1 MGVGLMVEIRP
12 FEVDDIP
19 AVAALEA
26 ANQPQPW
33 TEGILEDELAAENRS
48 YLIAEDEGAFGPAG
62 VFGFAGV
69 IGFAGVMV
77 VGEEAHVT
85 NLLVAEEDR
94 RRGVGKALMLGLVDA
109 ALEMGARHLTL
120 EVRSKNEAARSF
132 YAHFG
137 LAPVGVRKG
146 YYGDDDAL
154 IMWVHDIDSET
165 YAQGLEAIR

>member
-48 YLIAEDEGAFGPAG
+48 YLIAEDEGAFGL
-62 VFGFAGV
+62 AGV

-94 RRGVGKALMLGLVDA
+94 RRGVGKVLMLGLVDA

>member
-48 YLIAEDEGAFGPAG
+48 YLIAEDEGAFGL
-62 VFGFAGV
+62 AGV
-69 IGFAGVMV
+69 IGLAGVMV

-94 RRGVGKALMLGLVDA
+94 RRGVGKVLMLGLVDA

>member
-48 YLIAEDEGAFGPAG
+48 YLIAEDEGAFG
-62 VFGFAGV
+62 FAGV
-69 IGFAGVMV
+69 CGFAGVMV

-94 RRGVGKALMLGLVDA
+94 RRGVGKVLMLGLVDA

>member
-12 FEVDDIP
+12 FAVDDIP

-26 ANQPQPW
+26 DNQPQPW
-33 TEGILEDELAAENRS
+33 TEGILKDELAADNRS
-48 YLIAEDEGAFGPAG
+48 YLIAEDDG
-62 VFGFAGV
+62 VS
-69 IGFAGVMV
+69 GFAGVMV

-85 NLLVAEEDR
+85 NLLVAKEAR
-94 RRGVGKALMLGLVDA
+94 RRGVGKALMLSLVET

-137 LAPVGVRKG
+137 LAPVGVRRG

-154 IMWVHDIDSET
+154 IMWVHDIDSEA
-165 YAQGLEAIR
+165 YAHRLEVIR

>member
-48 YLIAEDEGAFGPAG
+48 YLIAEDEGAFGL
-62 VFGFAGV
+62 AGV

>member
-48 YLIAEDEGAFGPAG
+48 YLIAEDEGAFGL
-62 VFGFAGV
+62 AGV

-94 RRGVGKALMLGLVDA
+94 RRGVGKVLMLGLVDA

-137 LAPVGVRKG
+137 LAPIGVRKG

>member
-12 FEVDDIP
+12 FAVDDIP

-33 TEGILEDELAAENRS
+33 TEGILEDELAADNRL
-48 YLIAEDEGAFGPAG
+48 YLIAEDDG
-62 VFGFAGV
+62 VS
-69 IGFAGVMV
+69 GFAGVMV
-77 VGEEAHVT
+77 VGEEAHLT
-85 NLLVAEEDR
+85 NLLVAEEAR

-137 LAPVGVRKG
+137 LAPVGVRRG

-165 YAQGLEAIR
+165 YAHSLEAIR

>member
-19 AVAALEA
+19 AVVALEA
-26 ANQPQPW
+26 ANQAQPW
-33 TEGILEDELAAENRS
+33 TEGILEDELAADNRS
-48 YLIAEDEGAFGPAG
+48 YLIADDDG
-62 VFGFAGV
+62 VR
-69 IGFAGVMV
+69 GFAGVMV

-85 NLLVAEEDR
+85 NLVVAEEAR

-109 ALEMGARHLTL
+109 ATVRGARHLTL

-137 LAPVGVRKG
+137 LAPVGVRRG

-154 IMWVHDIDSET
+154 IMWAHDIDSEA
-165 YAQGLEAIR
+165 YAHRLEAFR

>member
-48 YLIAEDEGAFGPAG
+48 YLIAEDEGAFGL
-62 VFGFAGV
+62 AGV

-94 RRGVGKALMLGLVDA
+94 RRGVGKVLMLGLVDA

-165 YAQGLEAIR
+165 YAQGLEAVR

>member
-48 YLIAEDEGAFGPAG
+48 YLIAEDEGAFGL
-62 VFGFAGV
+62 AGV

-94 RRGVGKALMLGLVDA
+94 RRGVGKVLMLGLVDA

-137 LAPVGVRKG
+137 LAPIGVRKG

-165 YAQGLEAIR
+165 YAQGLEAVR

>member
-12 FEVDDIP
+12 FDVDDIP
-19 AVAALEA
+19 AVVDLEM

-33 TEGILEDELAAENRS
+33 TEGILEDELAADNRS
-48 YLIAEDEGAFGPAG
+48 YLIAEDGG
-62 VFGFAGV
+62 VS
-69 IGFAGVMV
+69 GFAGVMV

-85 NLLVAEEDR
+85 NLVVAEESR
-94 RRGVGKALMLGLVDA
+94 RRGVGKALMLGLVET

-137 LAPVGVRKG
+137 LAPVGVRRG

-154 IMWVHDIDSET
+154 IMWVHDIDSEA
-165 YAQGLEAIR
+165 YAHRLEAIR

>member
-1 MGVGLMVEIRP
+1 MGVGLMVELRP

-48 YLIAEDEGAFGPAG
+48 YLIAEDEGAFGL
-62 VFGFAGV
+62 AGV

-94 RRGVGKALMLGLVDA
+94 RRGVGKVLMLGLVDA

-137 LAPVGVRKG
+137 LAPIGVRKG

>member
-33 TEGILEDELAAENRS
+33 TEGILEDELAADNRS
-48 YLIAEDEGAFGPAG
+48 YLIAEDDG
-62 VFGFAGV
+62 VS
-69 IGFAGVMV
+69 GFAGVMV
-77 VGEEAHVT
+77 VGEEAHVA
-85 NLLVAEEDR
+85 NLLVAEEAR
-94 RRGVGKALMLGLVDA
+94 RRGVGKALMLGLVEA

-120 EVRSKNEAARSF
+120 EVRSKNEAALSF

-137 LAPVGVRKG
+137 LAPVGVRRG

-154 IMWVHDIDSET
+154 IMWAHDIDSEA
-165 YAQGLEAIR
+165 YAHRLEAIR

>member
-19 AVAALEA
+19 AVVALEA

-33 TEGILEDELAAENRS
+33 TEGILKDELSADNRS
-48 YLIAEDEGAFGPAG
+48 YLIAEDDG
-62 VFGFAGV
+62 VS
-69 IGFAGVMV
+69 GFAGVMV
-77 VGEEAHVT
+77 VGEEAHLT
-85 NLLVAEEDR
+85 NLLVAEKAR

-120 EVRSKNEAARSF
+120 EVRSKNEAARLF

-137 LAPVGVRKG
+137 LAPVGVRRG

-154 IMWVHDIDSET
+154 IMWVHDIDSEA
-165 YAQGLEAIR
+165 YARRLEAIR